1 MGSLASD
8 DHPQTEHN
16 GHSHRRTRLPS
27 PRESG
32 IELTEQGGEASSADV
47 NGDDSGLEV
56 RPLVDDAEHE
66 QHDVRP
72 LAIDGV
78 LTHDLVGAPGT
89 ASKAQ
94 VAVNIIISFVG
105 AGLLGLPDAFR
116 QAGWGLGSIALCT
129 VSALNIYCMLLL
141 VQVQKR
147 LLKDG
152 HTNLSSY
159 GLVGRCIM
167 GPRGETFVNIC
178 LVVSQAG
185 FATAYIIFIA
195 ANLYSIY
202 QIPRFIVC
210 FGCIP
215 GLALLVQA
223 REMRTLSPFSLLAD
237 LANLAGLSAVL
248 LQDFKSY
255 EPHND
260 TIHPVR
266 WGGLLYVMAITIYSM
281 EGVGLVLSLE
291 ASCEDRPS
299 FGWLLKRVLACI
311 TLFMAFFGTAGYMAF
326 GDDTKAPITLNLVG
340 DGWATFVKGALC
352 LALYLTY
359 PIMMFPIWHITED
372 LFSQL
377 HDSAIANTAFRC
389 LLVVLTALVA
399 YAVPNFGSFLSLV
412 GSSICT
418 ILGFILPCY
427 FHLAVMRKEM
437 PYWQVGLDSLLMCGG
452 VFFGIVG
459 TYNSFQN
466 LVNGEEAIP

>member
-1 MGSLASD
+1 MSEDLQPADSTSNQY
-8 DHPQTEHN
+8 HARKHI
-16 GHSHRRTRLPS
+16 GHSPS
-27 PRESG
+27 SG
-32 IELTEQGGEASSADV
+32 IELTEQAGEASDE
-47 NGDDSGLEV
+47 NGEEQEV
-56 RPLVDDAEHE
+56 RPLV
-66 QHDVRP
+66 
-72 LAIDGV
+72 IDGV

-89 ASKAQ
+89 ASSAQ
-94 VAVNIIISFVG
+94 VAVNIMISFVG
-105 AGLLGLPDAFR
+105 AGLLGIPDAFR

-129 VSALNIYCMLLL
+129 VSALNVYCMLML
-141 VQVQKR
+141 VQVQKK
-147 LLKDG
+147 LLKEG
-152 HTNLSSY
+152 KTNISSY
-159 GLVGRCIM
+159 GLVGRSIM
-167 GPRGETFVNIC
+167 GARGGAFVDIC

-202 QIPRFIVC
+202 GTPRWIVC

-248 LQDFKSY
+248 LQDFKTFQ
-255 EPHND
+255 PHND
-260 TIHPVR
+260 AIHSVR
-266 WGGLLYVMAITIYSM
+266 WGGLVYVMSITIYSM

-291 ASCEDRPS
+291 SSCRERS
-299 FGWLLKRVLACI
+299 KFGSLLRTVLACI

-326 GDDTKAPITLNLVG
+326 GDDTVAPITLNLVG
-340 DGWATFVKGALC
+340 QGWATFVKGALC

-359 PIMMFPIWHITED
+359 PIMMFPIWHITEE

-377 HDSAIANTAFRC
+377 HDSVVLNTGFRC
-389 LLVVLTALVA
+389 ILVVLTASVA

-437 PYWQVGLDSLLMCGG
+437 PYWQVGLDCVLMSGG
-452 VFFGIVG
+452 AMFGILG
-459 TYNSFQN
+459 TYQSFIN
-466 LVNGEEAIP
+466 LMNGNEPIH